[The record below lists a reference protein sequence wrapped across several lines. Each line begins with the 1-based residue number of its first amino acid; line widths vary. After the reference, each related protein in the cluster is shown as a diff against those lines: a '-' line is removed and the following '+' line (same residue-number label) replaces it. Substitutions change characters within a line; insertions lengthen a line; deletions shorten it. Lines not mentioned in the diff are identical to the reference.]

1 MSLLG
6 IDVGTTG
13 CKAAVFSEEGHVLA
27 SAYEEYDCQRP
38 KSGWAE
44 LDAVEVWAKVKRMI
58 SEVVSSSASDP
69 AKALAVSSLG
79 EAMVPVAE
87 DRQVLG
93 PSILNFDARGEEY
106 LESLSSAL
114 DNERLY
120 RVNGNTL
127 GNHYSL
133 TKLKWIKEHQ
143 PKLYQRAHKFLLWG
157 SFVSFMLGAEPVVD
171 YSLANRTLLFDI
183 DREAWSEEILELAGL
198 DRSKLPSTAPSGTVI
213 GTVSDRIASEL
224 GLPFNIS
231 IVTGAHDQCANAVG
245 CGVIK
250 EGRAVYGMGT
260 FICITPVFSQ
270 RRAPAMMIERGLN
283 TEHHAVPGQYVSFI
297 YNQGGSLVKWF
308 RDTFATAER
317 RQAEETG
324 RDIYADL
331 ISEIPEGP
339 SGIMVLP
346 HFTTT
351 GPPEFISDSCGVVAG
366 LRIETSRGDILKG
379 ILEGTTFYLKEC
391 VESLPPTE
399 IEIADF
405 RAVGGGSKSDAW
417 IQMCADIMGR
427 PFVRPKITE
436 AGALGAA
443 VIAGVGSGVFPSYED
458 GVEAMVNLERTF
470 EPDPQQQKLYESW
483 FEKYSRLWPL
493 MEEYLRDIASGQR
506 RVNQSGHGGASMTNG
521 R

>member
-58 SEVVSSSASDP
+58 GEVVSSSASDP
-69 AKALAVSSLG
+69 VKALAVSSLG
-79 EAMVPVAE
+79 EAVVPVTE

-114 DNERLY
+114 DKERLY
-120 RVNGNTL
+120 RINGNTL
-127 GNHYSL
+127 GNHYGL

-143 PKLYQRAHKFLLWG
+143 PDLYERAHKFLLWG

-183 DREAWSEEILELAGL
+183 DREAWSEEILELARL
-198 DRSKLPSTAPSGTVI
+198 DRSKLPDTVPSGTLI
-213 GTVSDRIASEL
+213 GSVSERVAGEL
-224 GLPFNIS
+224 GLPSNAS

-260 FICITPVFSQ
+260 FICITPVFSK
-270 RRAPAMMIERGLN
+270 RREPAVMIERGLN
-283 TEHHAVPGQYVSFI
+283 TEHHAVPEKYVSFI

-308 RDTFATAER
+308 RDTFAAAER
-317 RQAEETG
+317 RQAEQTG

-351 GPPEFISDSCGVVAG
+351 GPPAFMSDSCGVIAG
-366 LRIETSRGDILKG
+366 LRLETSRGHVLKG
-379 ILEGTTFYLKEC
+379 ILEGITFDLKEC
-391 VESLPPTE
+391 VELLPPTG

-405 RAVGGGSKSDAW
+405 RVVGGGSKSNAW
-417 IQMCADIMGR
+417 IQICADIMGR
-427 PFVRPKITE
+427 PFVRPRITE

-443 VIAGVGSGVFPSYED
+443 IMAGVGSRVFSSYEA
-458 GVEAMVNLERTF
+458 GVEAMVRLERTF
-470 EPDPQQQKLYESW
+470 EPNPQKQKLYESR
-483 FEKYSRLWPL
+483 FEKYRRLWPL
-493 MEEYLRDIASGQR
+493 MEEYLRDLASEQR
-506 RVNQSGHGGASMTNG
+506 
-521 R
+521 

>member
-69 AKALAVSSLG
+69 VKALAVSSLG
-79 EAMVPVAE
+79 EAVVPVTE

-120 RVNGNTL
+120 RINGNTL
-127 GNHYSL
+127 GNHYGL

-143 PKLYQRAHKFLLWG
+143 PDLYERAHKFLLWG

-171 YSLANRTLLFDI
+171 YSLANRTLLFDV
-183 DREAWSEEILELAGL
+183 DREAWSEELLKLARL
-198 DRSKLPSTAPSGTVI
+198 DRSKLPDTAPSGTVI
-213 GTVSDRIASEL
+213 GTVSEQVAGEL
-224 GLPFNIS
+224 GLPSNVS
-231 IVTGAHDQCANAVG
+231 IVTGAHDQLANAVG

-260 FICITPVFSQ
+260 FICITPVFSK
-270 RRAPAMMIERGLN
+270 RREPAVMIERGLN
-283 TEHHAVPGQYVSFI
+283 TEHHAVPGKYVSFI

-308 RDTFATAER
+308 RDTFAAVEH
-317 RQAEETG
+317 RQAEEG
-324 RDIYADL
+324 RRDVYTDL
-331 ISEIPEGP
+331 FAEIPEGP
-339 SGIMVLP
+339 SSIMVLP
-346 HFTTT
+346 HFTIT

-366 LRIETSRGDILKG
+366 LRLETSRGDILKG

-391 VESLPPTE
+391 IESLPPTG
-399 IEIADF
+399 IEIVDF
-405 RAVGGGSKSDAW
+405 RAVGGGSKSNAW
-417 IQMCADIMGR
+417 IQICADILGR

-443 VIAGVGSGVFPSYED
+443 IIAGVGDGVFSSFEA
-458 GVEAMVNLERTF
+458 GVEAMVRLERTF
-470 EPDPQQQKLYESW
+470 EPDPQQHQLYKSR
-483 FEKYSRLWPL
+483 FEMYRRLWPL
-493 MEEYLRDIASGQR
+493 MEEYLRDLASEQR
-506 RVNQSGHGGASMTNG
+506 
-521 R
+521 